1 MKLVLFL
8 LLIASLAAIGAYTIK
23 TRSLLLGE
31 TVIIHSDILNEH
43 RKILIYLPEQ
53 YDEAEPNKSR
63 YPVVY
68 LLDGSA
74 HFARVVDAIKQLRK
88 EKGDDVFPQM
98 MVVAIVNTDRA
109 RDLTPSNYLL
119 GPNGEQ

>member
-1 MKLVLFL
+1 MKLVLFV

-68 LLDGSA
+68 LLDGDA
-74 HFARVVDAIKQLRK
+74 HFARVAEAIKQLRK
-88 EKGDDVFPQM
+88 VNEAFPQL

-109 RDLTPSNYLL
+109 RDLTPS
-119 GPNGEQ
+119 